1 MLISL
6 NPGSRILRLNKTYD
20 QSFYTF
26 MQHDFNTG
34 IDQVGELKK
43 EIESLRHELN
53 ARIRSEEILLENEE
67 KFAAAFGSNPNALVL
82 SYMDD
87 GRILDVNESFLQLF
101 GATRND
107 VIGKTSIDFNM
118 YTNPSDR
125 DKLLNILQS
134 QGRVRNMELLIR
146 RRTGENRMA
155 LISAVNLTIQKRKA
169 ILGTIQ
175 DITNRKNM
183 EDALMKSQ
191 EQYRQLVESAN
202 SIVIRWDT
210 EGILR
215 FVNSYALRYFGYS
228 YDEMIGKDVMMLV
241 PQTDS
246 MGTDLGELAHDILAN
261 PLKFE
266 QFENENIRKN
276 GEHVWV
282 SWTNR
287 AITGEDGKVMEI
299 LAIGNDITQ
308 RKKTENDLKIEHDI
322 LEAVIRNIG
331 TGFVVSDTSGNILSL
346 NESAM
351 RMHDFVSENDKLTKL
366 QAYVDF
372 FDLEYPDGNEV
383 TPDKWPLAM
392 ALRGA
397 YFKDY
402 KVRLINKK
410 TGRIRYISYNTIPIF
425 DNRSRLTF
433 VIITMSD
440 FTDINERTSA
450 LAYERELF
458 AGIFDNIPVMITIYD
473 PEMKNFRFNKE
484 LKNVLGWNEEDAN
497 EGDLLAKIYPDP
509 AYRKE
514 VSEYMQSLTPGWK
527 ELIATAKDGSVVDS
541 LWANINLSSGIK
553 IGIGI
558 DIRATKKAEE
568 DLRKN
573 EQRLQ
578 GIFNNVAIGIIE
590 VDSEDNIISVNDRT
604 CEILGYEP
612 GEIIGKTITEI
623 TAPDD
628 RNITVGMNNRLHNGE
643 FSIFDY
649 EKRYLKKDG
658 TPLWVHVTVSAVKNS
673 DGEHINSI
681 GTVEDISERR
691 KAIEALKESEERF
704 RLQNE
709 ELTRFI
715 YTVSHDLKSP
725 LVTIKSFTSY
735 LKEDIDGNDKEAQ
748 DRDLKYIQNAADKMG
763 KLLDELL
770 ELSRIGRKEK
780 PKTNALLE
788 NVVQSAVDLVA
799 GRLKE
804 KNISVRISGP
814 PVMLYGHIQRFVQLY
829 QNLIDNAAK
838 FMGDQSEPLIE
849 IGSYT
854 DEMKQLVLFVSDNGS
869 GIDPRH
875 HHKIFGLFEKMDNK
889 TEGTGIGLALV
900 KRIVEVH
907 GGTIWFTSEGTG
919 KGTTFFFRLEGAHI
933 IDKYNQK

>member
-1 MLISL
+1 M
-6 NPGSRILRLNKTYD
+6 
-20 QSFYTF
+20 QSNS
-26 MQHDFNTG
+26 NTG
-34 IDQVGELKK
+34 VDQVGELKK
-43 EIESLRHELN
+43 QVEILRQKLDQ
-53 ARIRSEEILLENEE
+53 RIRSEEILLENEE
-67 KFAAAFGSNPNALVL
+67 KFSAAFGSNPNALVL
-82 SYMDD
+82 SFQED

-101 GATRND
+101 AATRDD
-107 VIGKTSIDFNM
+107 VIGKTSIEFNM

-125 DKLLNILQS
+125 DRLLHLIRTD
-134 QGRVRNMELLIR
+134 GHVKNMEILIN
-146 RRTGENRMA
+146 RRTGESRTT
-155 LISAVNLTIQKRKA
+155 LLSAVTLTIQKKTA
-169 ILGTIQ
+169 LLGTLQ
-175 DITNRKNM
+175 DISDRKTM
-183 EDALMKSQ
+183 EDALLKSQ
-191 EQYRQLVESAN
+191 EQYRHLVESAN
-202 SIVIRWDT
+202 SIIIRWGTD
-210 EGILR
+210 GNLR
-215 FVNSYALRYFGYS
+215 FVNSYALEYFGYS
-228 YDEMIGKDVMMLV
+228 YDELIGQNVMKLV
-241 PQTDS
+241 PKTDS
-246 MGTDLGELAHDILAN
+246 LGSDLGGLAQDILSN
-261 PLKFE
+261 PLKYE

-287 AITGEDGKVMEI
+287 AITDNNGKIHEI

-308 RKKTENDLKIEHDI
+308 RKKAESDLKIEHDI
-322 LEAVIRNIG
+322 LDAVIRNIG
-331 TGFVVSDTSGNILSL
+331 TGFVVADTAGSILSL
-346 NESAM
+346 NASAM
-351 RMHDFVSENDKLTKL
+351 RIHDFESEEDKLTKL
-366 QAYVDF
+366 QAYIEYF
-372 FDLEYPDGNEV
+372 RLEYPEGGEI
-383 TPDKWPLAM
+383 TPDKWPLAL

-397 YFKDY
+397 FFKDY

-410 TGRIRYISYNTIPIF
+410 NNRVRYISYNTVPIY
-425 DNRSRLTF
+425 DNSSRLTF
-433 VIITMSD
+433 IIITMSD
-440 FTDINERTSA
+440 YTEINERTSA
-450 LAYERELF
+450 LAYERELL
-458 AGIFDNIPVMITIYD
+458 AGIFDNIPVMITVYEPD
-473 PEMKNFRFNKE
+473 MNSFRFNKE
-484 LKNVLGWNEEDAN
+484 LRNVLGWNEDDAA
-497 EGDLLAKIYPDP
+497 EGDLMSKIYPDP
-509 AYRKE
+509 GYRKE
-514 VSEYMQSLTPGWK
+514 VVKHMQLLTPGWK
-527 ELIATAKDGSVVDS
+527 ELRAMAKDGTVVDS
-541 LWANINLSSGIK
+541 SWANINLSNGIQ

-568 DLRKN
+568 DLRQN

-590 VDSEDNIISVNDRT
+590 VDADDNIISVNDRT

-612 GEIIGKTITEI
+612 AEIIGRTIASI

-628 RNITVGMNNRLHNGE
+628 RDLTIVMNRKLHNGE

-658 TPLWVHVTVSAVKNS
+658 SSLWVHVTVSAVKNS

-691 KAIEALKESEERF
+691 KAIEALKESEEKF

-735 LKEDIDGNDKEAQ
+735 LKEDIDGNDKDAQ
-748 DRDLKYIQNAADKMG
+748 DKDLKYIQNAADKMG

-780 PKTNALLE
+780 SKTRALVE
-788 NVVQSAVDLVA
+788 HVVQSAVDLVA
-799 GRLKE
+799 GRLEE
-804 KNISVRISGP
+804 KNITVRISGP
-814 PVMLYGHIQRFVQLY
+814 PIMLYGHEQRFVQLY

-838 FMGDQSEPLIE
+838 FMGDQPEPIIE
-849 IGSYT
+849 AGSYL
-854 DEMKQLVLFVSDNGS
+854 DEKNQVVLFVKDNGS

-919 KGTTFFFRLEGAHI
+919 KGTTFFFRLDGAHI
-933 IDKYNQK
+933 ID